1 MISEACRD
9 YLTGLLNRRGF
20 QSALDAMQPEDYPMA
35 VFLLRLDDLK
45 HANDSLSHATGD
57 KLLKHFASVLRQ
69 NTRNGDILC
78 RYGDDEFAVILKG
91 MRLASAV
98 LRKGEDIVRDTSK
111 FSLPDGTGAT
121 CSDGVVLCENTEVS
135 MAALL
140 ERADQALYQAK
151 RQHKGGCVL
160 WEGDVACPS
169 GKA

>member
-1 MISEACRD
+1 
-9 YLTGLLNRRGF
+9 
-20 QSALDAMQPEDYPMA
+20 
-35 VFLLRLDDLK
+35 
-45 HANDSLSHATGD
+45 
-57 KLLKHFASVLRQ
+57 
-69 NTRNGDILC
+69 
-78 RYGDDEFAVILKG
+78 

-111 FSLPDGTGAT
+111 FILPDGTGAA
-121 CSDGVVLCENTEVS
+121 CSGGVVLCENVEVS